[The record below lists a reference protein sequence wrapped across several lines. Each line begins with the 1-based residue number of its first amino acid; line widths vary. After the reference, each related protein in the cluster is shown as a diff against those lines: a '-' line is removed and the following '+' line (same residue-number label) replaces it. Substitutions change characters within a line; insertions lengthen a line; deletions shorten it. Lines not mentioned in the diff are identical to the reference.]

1 MKHTIII
8 LLKSTDLWLKQSTG
22 KQALFFEEEIK
33 PILKKMKNKVHV
45 RFFNS
50 ESFNARISNYLI
62 IETNSLHDYQDFFD
76 ALQETKVFGEFF
88 SSQEIIMGVEKNG

>member
-8 LLKSTDLWLKQSTG
+8 LLKSTENWLTQSEG
-22 KQALFFEEEIK
+22 KQNLFFEEEIK
-33 PILKKMKNKVHV
+33 PILETLKEKLHV

-76 ALQETKVFGEFF
+76 ALHQTKVFGDYFTA
-88 SSQEIIMGVEKNG
+88 QEIIMGIEKNA